1 MVGMKPL
8 VLVIRGFV
16 FVINLFTY
24 FIKKFYIE
32 ATNYL
37 TGYIMANINSK
48 GAEQHTFDAIVI
60 GSGISG
66 GWAAKELCEHGLKTL
81 VLERGRNVVH
91 LKDYPTATKNP
102 WDFPHRTYEPLS
114 VSKENPIVER
124 CYAFSEASQHFFVK
138 DKEHPYVQEKPFDW
152 IRGYQVGGKSLLWA
166 RQTQRW
172 SKYDFEGPGR
182 DGFAVDWPIRYDDIA
197 PWYSHVERF
206 AGISGNH
213 DGLETLPDGEF
224 LPAWEMNAVEKD
236 MSKRIN
242 AHYKDRHV
250 VIGRCA
256 HLTKPNEIHR
266 QQGRGQCQARSLC
279 ERGCP
284 FGGYFSSNASTIP
297 WAERTGNLTLRPD
310 SVVHSIIYDEKKGKA
325 TGVRVIDAHTK
336 QATEYFA
343 KIIFVNAATMNT
355 NLVLLNSTSSRFPNG
370 LGNDSGLLGKYI
382 AFHNYR
388 GTLYASMDGY
398 LDSYYYGR
406 RPCAIMMPN
415 FRNVYKQEMD
425 FMRGYMTFYSVMRA
439 GWGHDTD
446 GPQIGEAYKEAISEA
461 GPWVVYVQMQ
471 GETIPKETN
480 HVSLSKDEKDAWGIP
495 LLKMSVAYDDN
506 DVKSMKDFMA
516 QGTEMLTIAG
526 CKNIGSHDTNQAP
539 GLDIHEMGGVRMG
552 KDPKTSLLN
561 KWNQMHECQN
571 VFVTDGSC
579 MVSTS
584 TQNPSL
590 TFMAITARAANHAVE
605 ELKKGNLG

>member
-1 MVGMKPL
+1 
-8 VLVIRGFV
+8 
-16 FVINLFTY
+16 
-24 FIKKFYIE
+24 
-32 ATNYL
+32 
-37 TGYIMANINSK
+37 MANINSK
-48 GAEQHTFDAIVI
+48 GTEKNTFDAIVI

-114 VSKENPIVER
+114 VSKENPIVKR
-124 CYAFSEASQHFFVK
+124 CYAFSETSEHFFVK
-138 DKEHPYVQEKPFDW
+138 DREHPYVQEKPFDW

-172 SKYDFEGPGR
+172 SKFDFEGPGR
-182 DGFAVDWPIRYDDIA
+182 DGFAVDWPIRYDDLA

-206 AGISGNH
+206 AGIAGNR

-242 AHYKDRHV
+242 EHYKDRRV

-256 HLTKPNEIHR
+256 HLTKPNEIHK

-336 QATEYFA
+336 EATEFYA

-370 LGNDSGLLGKYI
+370 LGNDNGLLGKFV

-388 GTLYASMDGY
+388 GTLSASMDGY

-406 RPCAIMMPN
+406 RPTAIMMPN
-415 FRNVYKQEMD
+415 FRNVYKQEME
-425 FMRGYMTFYSVMRA
+425 FLRGYMTFYSVLRA
-439 GWGHDTD
+439 GWGHATD
-446 GPQIGEAYKEAISEA
+446 GPQIGGGYKEAISEP

-495 LLKMSVAYDDN
+495 LLKTSVAYDDN
-506 DVKSMKDFMA
+506 DIKSMKDFTA
-516 QGTEMLTIAG
+516 QAEEMLTIAG
-526 CKNIGSHDTNQAP
+526 CKNIKAHDTNQAP

-561 KWNQMHECQN
+561 AWNQMHQCPN
-571 VFVTDGSC
+571 VFVTDGAC

-590 TFMAITARAANHAVE
+590 TFMALTARAANHAVE
-605 ELKKGNLG
+605 ELKKGNLS